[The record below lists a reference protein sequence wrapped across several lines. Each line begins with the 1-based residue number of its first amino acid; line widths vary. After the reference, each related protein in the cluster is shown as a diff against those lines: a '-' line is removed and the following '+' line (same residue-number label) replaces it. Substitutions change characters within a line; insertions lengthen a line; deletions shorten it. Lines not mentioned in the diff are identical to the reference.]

1 MLVLSRKAGDEI
13 VMSHGD
19 IRISVLGIA
28 GKRVRLG
35 ISAPSGVP
43 VQRMEIQRRIIPAIQ
58 SEAEPDE
65 DSAGIVEGH
74 SANGNSAHRE

>member
-13 VMSHGD
+13 VMNDGE

-35 ISAPSGVP
+35 ISAPSAIP
-43 VQRMEIQRRIIPAIQ
+43 VHRQEIQQRIMRAPA
-58 SEAEPDE
+58 SETELDGDPR
-65 DSAGIVEGH
+65 GLQ
-74 SANGNSAHRE
+74 